1 MSKSVFSNN
10 NSTNNKHWMIP
21 NEKIQ
26 FCCFV
31 SNIIFWTQVLHQMS
45 SIYLISN
52 SANAS
57 PGFCFC
63 FVFALREFL
72 NKYKCQDGPFLLST
86 IFPKLL
92 LMSMF
97 ASQIDG
103 AARIKIFLQL
113 NATAGIWTQVRRVAP
128 PWGTFLSTLYRL
140 TIRSCDRQDD
150 TWSVLLIANHELSL
164 WGS

>member
-1 MSKSVFSNN
+1 
-10 NSTNNKHWMIP
+10 MIP

-26 FCCFV
+26 FSVLCLTLF
-31 SNIIFWTQVLHQMS
+31 SERIF
-45 SIYLISN
+45 N

-63 FVFALREFL
+63 FRFVFALREFL

-86 IFPKLL
+86 IFSQTLT

-103 AARIKIFLQL
+103 AARI
-113 NATAGIWTQVRRVAP
+113 
-128 PWGTFLSTLYRL
+128 
-140 TIRSCDRQDD
+140 
-150 TWSVLLIANHELSL
+150 
-164 WGS
+164 